1 MEAILLELKRSVET
15 LREYDIDTG
24 EPTYELKEVDD
35 EDWANAWKQY
45 FKPLRI
51 TDRLTIKPTWEE
63 YTPGPDELILELDP
77 GMAFGTGTH
86 ATTALCLKTLERVIQ
101 GGEDVIDVGTAPAF
115 WRLPRRSWEQAACLR
130 SIWIPSPCPAQR
142 RTPS

>member
-51 TDRLTIKPTWEE
+51 TDRLTIKPTWES
-63 YTPGPDELILELDP
+63 ILQDL
-77 GMAFGTGTH
+77 T
-86 ATTALCLKTLERVIQ
+86 
-101 GGEDVIDVGTAPAF
+101 
-115 WRLPRRSWEQAACLR
+115 S
-130 SIWIPSPCPAQR
+130 
-142 RTPS
+142 